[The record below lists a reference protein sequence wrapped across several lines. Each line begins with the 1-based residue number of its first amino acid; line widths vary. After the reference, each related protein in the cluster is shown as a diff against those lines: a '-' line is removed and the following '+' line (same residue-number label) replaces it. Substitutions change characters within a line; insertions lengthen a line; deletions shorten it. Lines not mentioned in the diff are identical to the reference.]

1 MPSGFGFNRPQLQP
15 APDPRAVGQQLM
27 GQQQQQSQQPQQPQ
41 QPIVDDRQGIE
52 VPLVTR
58 EANLRREG
66 GKIMGGGGDD
76 SDGALSAA
84 VGEALTRAGGGHR
97 GNPNPHKNREGH
109 VRHLQRLGIS
119 EVEAQLL
126 GETL

>member
-1 MPSGFGFNRPQLQP
+1 MPSGFGFNRPGLQP
-15 APDPRAVGQQLM
+15 APDPRMVGQQLL
-27 GQQQQQSQQPQQPQ
+27 GQQQQQPQQQQAQ
-41 QPIVDDRQGIE
+41 QPIVDDRQGME

-66 GKIMGGGGDD
+66 GKIMGSGGDD
-76 SDGALSAA
+76 SDSALSAA

-97 GNPNPHKNREGH
+97 GNPNPHKNRERH
-109 VRHLQRLGIS
+109 VRHLQQLGLS
-119 EVEAQLL
+119 DVEAQLL